1 VSVRGGFRGFPR
13 ARACC
18 RTRFQLRFTTDDDLD
33 VGIVE
38 AEDFLVVRQFALV
51 DADEELALLAIF
63 LGTENL
69 R

>member
-1 VSVRGGFRGFPR
+1 VGFPEPELVVELDFSS
-13 ARACC
+13 A
-18 RTRFQLRFTTDDDLD
+18 FTTDDDLD